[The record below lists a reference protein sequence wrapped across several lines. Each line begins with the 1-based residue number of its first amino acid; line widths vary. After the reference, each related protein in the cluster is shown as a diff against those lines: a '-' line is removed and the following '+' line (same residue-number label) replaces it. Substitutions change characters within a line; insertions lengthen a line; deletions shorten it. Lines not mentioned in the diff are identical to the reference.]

1 MARPRT
7 PTAVLEL
14 TGAFEKNPQRKRDA
28 GPTSTSPLGEPPT
41 YFNTGEAVC
50 WYELAQD
57 TPPGVLTGSDRWTVE
72 AACRLMA
79 KFRAD
84 WLTGAEF
91 GQLNGLLSKMGKT
104 PSDRSKIHGVKED
117 ETASPFDEFLN

>member
-7 PTAVLEL
+7 PTEVLDLKGSFDKHPERRR
-14 TGAFEKNPQRKRDA
+14 EV
-28 GPTSTSPLGEPPT
+28 GPKSTSPLGEPPT

-104 PSDRSKIHGVKED
+104 PSDRSKIHGTAPE
-117 ETASPFDEFLN
+117 ETASPYDEFLN